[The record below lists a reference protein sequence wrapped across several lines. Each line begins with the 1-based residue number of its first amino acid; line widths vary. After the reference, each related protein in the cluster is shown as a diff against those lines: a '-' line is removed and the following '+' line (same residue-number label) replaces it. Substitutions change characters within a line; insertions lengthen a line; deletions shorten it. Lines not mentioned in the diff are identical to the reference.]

1 MHGSVSLMREERET
15 REVEKLGLKN
25 IEGDKSFTNVKREN
39 IDKLED

>member
-1 MHGSVSLMREERET
+1 MSLTREERET
-15 REVEKLGLKN
+15 QEVGKLDLKN